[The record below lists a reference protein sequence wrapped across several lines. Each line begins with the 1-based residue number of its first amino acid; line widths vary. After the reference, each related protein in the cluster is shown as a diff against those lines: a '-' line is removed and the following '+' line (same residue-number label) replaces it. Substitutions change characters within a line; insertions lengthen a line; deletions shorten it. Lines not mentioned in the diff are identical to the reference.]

1 VEIGK
6 VIHLEDLKGRPLSTT
21 ITINFSLETNAA
33 QTIMD
38 GIENDLSGIRGSKTM
53 DLAQK
58 NVDLANQGSGAVDTL
73 STCIEPLGNTS
84 QAMAKI
90 MDSIADVGAR
100 RFLDHLSYFF
110 F

>member
-6 VIHLEDLKGRPLSTT
+6 VIHFEDLKGRPISTT
-21 ITINFSLETNAA
+21 ITINFSLETNVA

-38 GIENDLSGIRGSKTM
+38 GIKNDLSGICQSKTM

-58 NVDLANQGSGAVDTL
+58 NVDLANQGSGTVDTL
-73 STCIEPLGNTS
+73 STCIEPLGNTL

-100 RFLDHLSYFF
+100 CFLDHLSYFF

>member
-1 VEIGK
+1 
-6 VIHLEDLKGRPLSTT
+6 LKGRPLSTT

-33 QTIMD
+33 QKIMD
-38 GIENDLSGIRGSKTM
+38 GIENDLSGIGQSKMM

-58 NVDLANQGSGAVDTL
+58 NVDLANQGYGVVDTL
-73 STCIEPLGNTS
+73 STCIEPLGNAL

-100 RFLDHLSYFF
+100 RFLHRLSYFF

>member
-1 VEIGK
+1 
-6 VIHLEDLKGRPLSTT
+6 LKGGPLSTT

-38 GIENDLSGIRGSKTM
+38 GIENDLSGIRQSKMM

-58 NVDLANQGSGAVDTL
+58 NIDLANQGYGVVDTL
-73 STCIEPLGNTS
+73 STCIEPLGNAL

-100 RFLDHLSYFF
+100 RFLDRPSLIISFSRLIRC
-110 F
+110 